1 MQLTGLIAAPHTP
14 FNSDLSLNLEV
25 VPLQAKHLADSG
37 VKGVFVA
44 GTTGECHSLSSD
56 ERAELFTAWGQVA
69 RAHGIK
75 FIAHTGH
82 NSLPDARALANS
94 AREAGA
100 DAIGAMAPTFF
111 RPVTAGDLIDW
122 FVRISEPAEGLP
134 FYFYDIPPMT
144 GVCIDTKEFVQ
155 SAGKQ
160 IPSFAGVKYTNPDR
174 NQLSTILTLK
184 DHSPDMLWGC
194 DEELLDGLQMG
205 CRGAVGSSYNFAAG
219 IYHRVMKAYES
230 GGLDEAKHWQ
240 SRSLALIDT
249 LKTSGYMSSA
259 KAVMEMVGVDCGP
272 ARPPLLQ
279 ITEEERVVLR
289 GQLETLGFFEW
300 LNECTKAI

>member
-14 FNSDLSLNLEV
+14 FNPDFTLNLEA
-25 VPLQAKHLADSG
+25 VPRQARHLAGSG

-56 ERAELFTAWGQVA
+56 ERAELFAAWGEA
-69 RAHGIK
+69 SRAHGME

-82 NSLPDARALANS
+82 NSLSDARALAKA

-111 RPVTAGDLIDW
+111 KPTGVKGLIDW
-122 FVRISEPAEGLP
+122 FERITEPAATLP
-134 FYFYDIPPMT
+134 FYFYDIPSMT
-144 GVCIDTKEFVQ
+144 GVSIDTTELVQ
-155 SAGKQ
+155 SAGKR

-174 NQLSTILTLK
+174 NQLSAILALD

-194 DEELLDGLQMG
+194 DEELLEGLGMG

-219 IYHRVMKAYES
+219 IYRRVIEAYEL
-230 GGLDEAKHWQ
+230 GDLDEAKHWQ

-249 LKTSGYMSSA
+249 LKASGYMHSA

-272 ARPPLLQ
+272 ARPPLSQ
-279 ITEEERVVLR
+279 FTDEERVVLR
-289 GQLETLGFFEW
+289 GQLESLGFFEW
-300 LNECTKAI
+300 LNECTEAN

>member
-14 FNSDLSLNLEV
+14 FNPDFTLNLEG
-25 VPLQAKHLADSG
+25 VPRQARHLAASG

-44 GTTGECHSLSSD
+44 GTTGECHSLSFD
-56 ERAELFTAWGQVA
+56 ERAELFAAWGEA
-69 RAHGIK
+69 SRAHGME

-82 NSLPDARALANS
+82 NSLSDARALAKA

-111 RPVTAGDLIDW
+111 KPNGVEGLIDW
-122 FVRISEPAEGLP
+122 FERITEPAAALP
-134 FYFYDIPPMT
+134 FYFYDIPSMT
-144 GVCIDTKEFVQ
+144 GVSIDTRELVQ
-155 SAGKQ
+155 SVGKR

-174 NQLSTILTLK
+174 NQLSAILALD

-219 IYHRVMKAYES
+219 IYHRVIEAYEL
-230 GGLDEAKHWQ
+230 GDLDEAKHWQ
-240 SRSLALIDT
+240 SRSLALIDI
-249 LKTSGYMSSA
+249 LKASGYMSSA

-272 ARPPLLQ
+272 PRPPLPQ
-279 ITEEERVVLR
+279 ITNEERSALR
-289 GQLETLGFFEW
+289 VQLESLGFFEW
-300 LNECTKAI
+300 LNECTEKS